1 MIRQYELVERV
12 KAYDPQA
19 DEALLNKAYVF
30 AMKAHGSQKRASG
43 DPYFS
48 HPLEVAGIL
57 TDLKLD
63 PATIATALLH
73 DVVEDTSVS
82 LEDVRQHFGD
92 TIAELVGGVTKLSQL
107 ELNSE
112 KTKQAE
118 NLRKLVL
125 AMSKDIRV
133 LLVKLADR
141 LHNMRTLGH
150 VDSAEK
156 RRRIAAETLEI
167 YAPLSGRIGMQDLRE
182 ELEDL
187 AFKELD
193 PKPRESIQQRLKFLR
208 ETSGDVVMRIT
219 RDITQELAQNG
230 VKAEVSGRQ
239 KSAHS
244 MWRKMQSKEI
254 SFENLSDTFGFR
266 VVVGSIDECYRAL
279 GIVHQAWQIVPG
291 RFKDYISIPKPNG
304 YRSIHTTV
312 IGPEKHKIE
321 MQIRT
326 REMHDTAERGVAAH
340 WRYKAGLNG
349 KSHEIET
356 AEYRWLQDLVAMLK
370 AEGPAE
376 EFLEHT
382 KLQLFQDQVFCF
394 TPKGELIVLPKGATP
409 VDLAYA
415 VHTEVGDT
423 CVGARVNG
431 RQVPLHTQLANGDS
445 VEISRSKGQFPSPA
459 WETFVVT
466 GRAKTAIRRFVRQ
479 RARDDH
485 IRLGRDVLER
495 EFQRGKGEFSA
506 KALQEGLKR
515 LNQASVEDLLANV
528 GQSNLSAAEVFAAIY
543 PALAKKVPKPKRGA
557 KPRSGS
563 DPIPIQGLVP
573 GLAVHMAECCHPLPG
588 DRIVGITAPGKGIE
602 VHTIDCAQ
610 LEAYHE
616 QSEIVWH
623 DLAWESEAEDRI
635 TSVARI
641 RAVLRNEPGALGGLA
656 NTISDH
662 DGNITN
668 LKISERSHDFF
679 EFVVDIE
686 VRDAKHLNHIL
697 AALRASPLVSGVK
710 RFGVEVR

>member
-1 MIRQYELVERV
+1 MIRQYELLERV
-12 KAYDPQA
+12 KAYDPEA

-73 DVVEDTSVS
+73 DTVEDTSAT
-82 LEDVRQHFGD
+82 LEDVRAHFGD
-92 TIAELVGGVTKLSQL
+92 TIAELVDGVTKLSQL

-118 NLRKLVL
+118 NFRKLVL

-141 LHNMRTLGH
+141 LHNMRTLAH
-150 VDSAEK
+150 IESAEK
-156 RRRIAAETLEI
+156 RRRIAQETLDI

-208 ETSGDVVMRIT
+208 ETSGDVVERIT
-219 RDITQELAQNG
+219 RDITQELAENG
-230 VKAEVSGRQ
+230 ITAEVTGRQ

-279 GIVHQAWQIVPG
+279 GIVHQAWQIVPA

-326 REMHDTAERGVAAH
+326 REMHETAERGVAAH

-370 AEGPAE
+370 ADGPAE

-431 RQVPLHTQLANGDS
+431 RQVPLDTQLANGDS
-445 VEISRSKGQFPSPA
+445 VEINRSKGQFPSPK

-485 IRLGRDVLER
+485 MRLGRDVLER
-495 EFQRGKGEFSA
+495 EFARGKGEFSV

-515 LNQASVEDLLANV
+515 LNQASVEDLLVHV
-528 GQSNLSAAEVFAAIY
+528 GQSNLSAAEVFAAVY
-543 PALAKKVPKPKRGA
+543 PALAKKVPRPKRGA
-557 KPRSGS
+557 KPKSGS

-602 VHTIDCAQ
+602 VHTIDCGQ
-610 LEAYHE
+610 LVAYNE
-616 QSEIVWH
+616 QPEIVWH
-623 DLAWESEAEDRI
+623 DLAWESEAEEKI

-668 LKISERSHDFF
+668 LKISERSQDFF
-679 EFVVDIE
+679 EFIVDIE

-697 AALRASPLVSGVK
+697 AALRASPLVSGV
-710 RFGVEVR
+710 RRMGA

>member
-1 MIRQYELVERV
+1 MIRQYELLERV

-19 DEALLNKAYVF
+19 DEALLNKAYVY
-30 AMKAHGSQKRASG
+30 AMKAHGHQKRASG

-73 DVVEDTSVS
+73 DTIEDTSAT
-82 LEDVRQHFGD
+82 LEDVRGHFGD
-92 TIAELVGGVTKLSQL
+92 TIAELVDGVTKLSLL

-118 NLRKLVL
+118 NFRKLVL

-150 VDSAEK
+150 IESAEK
-156 RRRIAAETLEI
+156 RRRIAQETMEI
-167 YAPLSGRIGMQDLRE
+167 YAPLAGRIGMHNLRE

-193 PKPRESIQQRLKFLR
+193 PKARESIEQRLKFLSQ
-208 ETSGDVVMRIT
+208 TSGDVV
-219 RDITQELAQNG
+219 ELIKGEIARVLAEKG
-230 VKAEVSGRQ
+230 IKAEVTGRQ
-239 KSAHS
+239 KSAYS
-244 MWRKMQSKEI
+244 IWRKMQSKEV

-266 VVVGSIDECYRAL
+266 IVVPSIDECYRAL
-279 GIVHQAWQIVPG
+279 GIIHQAWQTVPG

-304 YRSIHTTV
+304 YQSIHTTV
-312 IGPEKHKIE
+312 IGPEKQRIE

-326 REMHDTAERGVAAH
+326 REMHETAERGVAAH

-356 AEYRWLQDLVAMLK
+356 QQYSWLQDLVAMLQ
-370 AEGPAE
+370 ADGPVD

-394 TPKGELIVLPKGATP
+394 TPKGELVVLPRGATP
-409 VDLAYA
+409 IDFAYS

-423 CVGARVNG
+423 CVGARING
-431 RQVPLHTQLANGDS
+431 RQVPLHTVLANGDS
-445 VEISRSKGQFPSPA
+445 VEIIRAKGQFPSPT
-459 WETFVVT
+459 WENIVVT
-466 GRAKTAIRRFVRQ
+466 GRAKTAIRKFVRQ
-479 RARDDH
+479 RAREDY
-485 IRLGRDVLER
+485 IRLGRDVLQR
-495 EFQRGKGEFSA
+495 EFARA
-506 KALQEGLKR
+506 KAELSEKALYDNLKK
-515 LNQASVEDLLANV
+515 LKQGSVDELLFHV
-528 GQSNLSAAEVFAAIY
+528 GQQSLTAPQVLEAVY
-543 PALAKKVPKPKRGA
+543 PALAKKLKPKKGWKPKPGDA
-557 KPRSGS
+557 
-563 DPIPIQGLVP
+563 PIPIRGLVP

-588 DRIVGITAPGKGIE
+588 DRIAGITAPGKGIE
-602 VHTIDCAQ
+602 VHTIDCGELAP
-610 LEAYHE
+610 YHE
-616 QSEIVWH
+616 QPDVVWH
-623 DLAWESEAEDRI
+623 DLAWEETASQDGAF
-635 TSVARI
+635 VGRI
-641 RAVLRNEPGALGGLA
+641 RATLRNEPGALGGLA
-656 NTISDH
+656 HTISDQ

-668 LKISERSHDFF
+668 LKISERNQDFF
-679 EFVVDIE
+679 EFIVDVE

-697 AALRASPLVSGVK
+697 AALRASPMVT
-710 RFGVEVR
+710 RVRRVGTN